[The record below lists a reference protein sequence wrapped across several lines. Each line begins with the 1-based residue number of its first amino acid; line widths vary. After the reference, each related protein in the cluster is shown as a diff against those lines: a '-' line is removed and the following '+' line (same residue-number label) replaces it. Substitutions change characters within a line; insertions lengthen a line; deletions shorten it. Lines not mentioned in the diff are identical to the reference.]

1 MNWTD
6 HENAPERGTELC
18 KLEELEPD
26 AGKELVINNGDD
38 DGALWPFHMFVVRR
52 GNSVW
57 GYVNT
62 CPHRHIPLNYFP
74 DRFVSADK
82 QFILCSNHG
91 ALFNFDDGNCI
102 AGPCV
107 GEVLQ
112 QVPITIRDDVVTI
125 G

>member
-6 HENAPERGTELC
+6 HENAPSRGTALC
-18 KLEELEPD
+18 KLDELEPD
-26 AGKELVINNGDD
+26 AGKELVLHDSSGD
-38 DGALWPFHMFVVRR
+38 AVWPFRMFIVRR
-52 GNSVW
+52 DDSVW

-62 CPHRHIPLNYFP
+62 CPHQHIPLNYFP

-82 QFILCSNHG
+82 QFVLCANHG
-91 ALFNFDDGNCI
+91 ALFNFDDGECV

-107 GEVLQ
+107 GKALQ
-112 QVPITIRDDVVTI
+112 QVPLTVRDGTVTI